1 MKERRHRLANP
12 YWLPFLLRSL
22 TKLCLDNN
30 NLTKIEHID
39 FLVNL
44 TWLDLS
50 FNDIERVEV
59 RHQQQRYTHIAGS
72 MR

>member
-1 MKERRHRLANP
+1 M
-12 YWLPFLLRSL
+12 LRSL

-59 RHQQQRYTHIAGS
+59 RRQHHERDTHIAGS
-72 MR
+72 TR